1 MTRPPLLIAAAALV
15 LVLGSAVPA
24 SSEEEAPE
32 KVAIEFSPAALT
44 PEVARVR
51 SGGEVSWVN
60 KATGRNGFVV
70 FPLSIESDFTCH
82 PLAPAFHEIGAGWR
96 SAPITAEGGFS
107 LPCPLKPGKHPYR
120 LHLYDSKRDPKEVGE
135 GEPLGDMRGHIVVIE

>member
-1 MTRPPLLIAAAALV
+1 MTRPPLLIAAATVALG
-15 LVLGSAVPA
+15 LGFGVPA

-51 SGGEVSWVN
+51 SGAEVSWVN

-70 FPLSIESDFTCH
+70 FPLSIESDFTCR

-96 SAPITAEGGFS
+96 SAPITRKGAS
-107 LPCPLKPGKHPYR
+107 PCPAR
-120 LHLYDSKRDPKEVGE
+120 
-135 GEPLGDMRGHIVVIE
+135 